1 MINIFENSVF
11 ISIKIY
17 VKIAIFEE
25 KNSLTVAERL
35 KEELVYSSSPALRQV
50 SLFDTKIEIYLN
62 G

>member
-1 MINIFENSVF
+1 MQFL
-11 ISIKIY
+11 K
-17 VKIAIFEE
+17 K

>member
-1 MINIFENSVF
+1 MINIFEHSVF